1 MSAVVIGLIACV
13 GVLVFDVVAS
23 VIARLTP
30 VHYTWFAPGS
40 LAIYLA
46 AGYFAGDA
54 ADSILA
60 GAAAGAA
67 AAAVEA
73 TLGWRVSRL
82 IGVDSANDVSES
94 LEARVATVVTL
105 SGAALG
111 ALGAVLA

>member
-1 MSAVVIGLIACV
+1 MSAVVIGVLACV
-13 GVLVFDVVAS
+13 GVLVFDAVAS
-23 VIARLTP
+23 LIARSTP
-30 VHYTWFAPGS
+30 LRYTWFAPGS

-73 TLGWRVSRL
+73 TLGWRISRAM
-82 IGVDSANDVSES
+82 GVDAAGDITES
-94 LEARVATVVTL
+94 VEARVATLVTL

-111 ALGAVLA
+111 ALGALLA

>member
-1 MSAVVIGLIACV
+1 MSAVVIGVIACV
-13 GVLVFDVVAS
+13 GVLVFDAVAS

-30 VHYTWFAPGS
+30 LRYTWFAPGS

-60 GAAAGAA
+60 GAAVGAA
-67 AAAVEA
+67 TAAVEA

-82 IGVDSANDVSES
+82 IGVDSADEVSERM
-94 LEARVATVVTL
+94 EAGVATLVTV
-105 SGAALG
+105 SGAMLG